1 MSRRDIQK
9 TGRVFLLLFL
19 FLLSS
24 CGYYS
29 FKGALPSHLKSIAI
43 PLFNDPTPNA
53 GVREKLTD
61 MLTDA
66 FIEDNTLRLE
76 DETKADLVLTGSI
89 NSIHTAPAVVKTGEA
104 VTEYKVTVRVKV
116 KCEDVVKNKVLFERN
131 FDDYGLMNEDAGL
144 DERDVAIDTALEQI
158 VEKIVDAVLGGW

>member
-1 MSRRDIQK
+1 MSRIRYSK
-9 TGRVFLLLFL
+9 NSAVFLLTFIL
-19 FLLSS
+19 LLSS

-43 PLFNDPTPNA
+43 PLFNDRTPNA

-89 NSIHTAPAVVKTGEA
+89 NSINTAPAVVKSGEA

-116 KCEDVVKNKVLFERN
+116 KCEDVVMNKVLFDRN
-131 FDDYGLMNEDAGL
+131 FDDYGLMDENAGL
-144 DERDVAIDTALEQI
+144 DERDAAVDAALEQI
-158 VEKIVDAVLGGW
+158 SEKIVDAVLGDW